1 VAYAD
6 ERDIAGLFCDEIPVE
21 QCLPSA
27 SLAGASQF
35 ITFGSNGTVWV
46 YRPHVAAINHL
57 PDSENSELV
66 LPMEVAKK
74 KGWAA

>member
-1 VAYAD
+1 LSI

-27 SLAGASQF
+27 SLAEASQL

-66 LPMEVAKK
+66 LPMKVAKK
-74 KGWAA
+74 KGLAA